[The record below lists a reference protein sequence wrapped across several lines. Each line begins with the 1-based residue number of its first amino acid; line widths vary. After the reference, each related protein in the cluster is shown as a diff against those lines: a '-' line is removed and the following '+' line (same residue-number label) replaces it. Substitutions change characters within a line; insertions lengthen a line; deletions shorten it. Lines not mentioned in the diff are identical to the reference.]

1 MNEIFL
7 ERGVNTTNQPT
18 NQPFYSELCLLADIM
33 ADDSHD
39 TTNLSPDLKIK
50 GVHS

>member
-1 MNEIFL
+1 MNEMFWSGALI
-7 ERGVNTTNQPT
+7 QPT
-18 NQPFYSELCLLADIM
+18 NQPSYSELCLLADIM

-50 GVHS
+50 GVNS

>member
-1 MNEIFL
+1 MNEIFCSGAL
-7 ERGVNTTNQPT
+7 IQPT
-18 NQPFYSELCLLADIM
+18 NQPSYSVLCLLADIM

>member
-1 MNEIFL
+1 MNEIFWSGAL
-7 ERGVNTTNQPT
+7 IQPT
-18 NQPFYSELCLLADIM
+18 NQPSYSVLCLLADTCIM